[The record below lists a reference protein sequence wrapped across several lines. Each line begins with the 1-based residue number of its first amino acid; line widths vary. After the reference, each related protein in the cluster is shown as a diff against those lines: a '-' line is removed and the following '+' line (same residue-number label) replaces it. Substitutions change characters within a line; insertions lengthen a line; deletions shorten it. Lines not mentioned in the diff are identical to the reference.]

1 MRSDI
6 RNQLYTGRNPVGAAG
21 FLHCQQYSPQLLIP
35 FISDIYFLLFKAAV
49 RRFHLIHLH
58 YCVNVY
64 WLARGRLWTHF

>member
-35 FISDIYFLLFKAAV
+35 FISDIYFLLFKADAKV
-49 RRFHLIHLH
+49 KNALCICTIVIILIR
-58 YCVNVY
+58 V
-64 WLARGRLWTHF
+64 F

>member
-35 FISDIYFLLFKAAV
+35 FISDIYFLLFKAEQKQLLMHSSV
-49 RRFHLIHLH
+49 KSVIILIVHM
-58 YCVNVY
+58 
-64 WLARGRLWTHF
+64 GF